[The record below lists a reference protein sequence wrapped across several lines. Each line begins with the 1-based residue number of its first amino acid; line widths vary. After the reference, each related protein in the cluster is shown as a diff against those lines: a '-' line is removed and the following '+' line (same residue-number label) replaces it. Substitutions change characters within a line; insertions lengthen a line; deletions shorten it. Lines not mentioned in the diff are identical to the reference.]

1 MFTKEF
7 LQNSVILDT
16 ETTGLDDEAQVVEL
30 SIIDAF
36 TGDVLFNSLVKPTMS
51 IPQDAIDIHG
61 ITNDL
66 VKNAPNFSDVYSEVF
81 DLIYP
86 KNLLV
91 YNASFDSR
99 LIIQSL
105 QAYAHTLESEAKY
118 FSFQVYIEAFSRYF
132 YSGNMQCIMEA
143 YAEHYGQW
151 NDYQNAYKWQSL
163 TNACKQQ
170 AIDISDL
177 NAHRA
182 LADCEMTRRL
192 IHRVWLGA

>member
-36 TGDVLFNSLVKPTMS
+36 SGDVLFNSLVKPTMS

-99 LIIQSL
+99 LIIQTM
-105 QAYAHTLESEAKY
+105 QAHGHYYELRDHI
-118 FSFQVYIEAFSRYF
+118 VAFSRYF
-132 YSGNMQCIMEA
+132 YGGNMHCIMEA